1 MDRKKCRQKITSF
14 LVIMAMVITCLSPLG
29 ASAAKPAYA
38 QDAETTVKAGKAVY
52 KDMGLISGYDSTDGY
67 DFIWMGEYKK
77 QGETAKVPLKWRV
90 LDDQTNTKQP
100 GYFLLSDGSI
110 ETIYFEK
117 TGDPVDRGGYTE
129 YIYSTYWAQSD
140 ARMWCQDF
148 AGATTGSYKWGSTPS
163 AFTALEQ
170 AAILPTSKSDG
181 SYTATYKN
189 NIGIS
194 HSEIFMG
201 YNNILNNDKVFLPSA
216 EEVFNEAYGIKG
228 GNVDIHT
235 YLRSYPLPY
244 EDNALEVGLMD
255 YSILGYHAISVV
267 NAFSD
272 TFEGELSEQMQEY
285 ANYYAATPAL
295 NMAPDK
301 ALFTTAADNSG
312 QVNFG
317 LAKDYTGSEWKLTLK
332 DNNSFASGAAV
343 SGNKTTVKAGDS
355 LTVNH
360 KTLSSFDAGYT
371 NVTAALI
378 DEAGNVCAY
387 GSVNNNTSATSST
400 FTIPENCEY
409 GTYTLM
415 ISGEDW
421 NAVHYTNY
429 ATGTPFTTTIQVTSP
444 IELSGTVNVDG
455 TPKVGNT
462 LTASVTGSNVGND
475 TLVYNWYREGSI
487 DSLGTGNTY
496 KLTTNDYNKNI
507 TCKVT
512 STQYS
517 GEISKTVGPI
527 AQGTPDIGT
536 VTANDLENTLNTT
549 QVTLSKTDTSIQGKL
564 ELTDTALQYGT
575 HDYSWKFTPEN
586 EAYKAITGK
595 VSITVKDTIAPTA
608 KYQVNDSQWREF
620 VNFVSF
626 GIFCKDTAVLKVD
639 AADSGSGVDS
649 VKYYVS
655 TSKVEDTST
664 ITAWKDY
671 GIINPVELNEKS
683 ANHIY
688 VQVKDNAGNTV
699 IYEEGVVVYT
709 ESAAVT
715 TEVEYSYK
723 EGKDKEIL
731 VDFNGNTVKSIIAQ
745 AQNPLT
751 RSSSSI
757 LTKGSDY
764 TIEND
769 RIILKKEYL
778 DTLNARDTAYS
789 FQVKYNPAG
798 IDTEQVNMV
807 TSFDVKVSKA
817 DLDPA
822 NGDVTAYGKY
832 GDKLSELEV
841 SGPAVTSNSNPV
853 DGKWV
858 LTGDTVPEAGDT
870 GNYTATFV
878 PDEDADNYN
887 ELTKEVVLNIAKAN
901 AEYTAP
907 VAKTGLTYQKE
918 VSQEL
923 ISAGSSEHGTMK
935 YAIDA
940 SSTTAPESGWSTELP
955 KGKNA
960 GTYYVWYKVF
970 GDKNHNDSE
979 TDCIEVSIAK
989 ADAADVTLPANEHVY
1004 TVATTENEADLTA
1017 SVPAD
1022 SGETTYEVKESAS
1035 NLKTYITNVQMDNNG
1050 KLTYDTAK
1058 ATDPVDGLYIT
1069 VTVTSEN
1076 YNDFTVKLP
1085 IKLSDKQAVEI
1096 TLPSAQNGTYN
1107 SGPHTGYTGT
1117 PAVEGHDVDFDI
1129 TYEGIGSTQYPATA
1143 DKPVN
1148 AGDYKV
1154 TFTVK
1159 DDRVQGSASLE
1170 FSIFKGTPV
1179 VKNVEA
1185 DTLENTTDLNEI
1197 KVTYQTENWSEGKLT
1212 IDNNQKLVYGNNS
1225 LDYTFTPNDTQNL
1238 NNVSGKVNVLVKD
1251 TISPTAMISAANKEW
1266 KEFLNSIT
1274 FGLLFN
1280 NKQQVTITYAD
1291 NQGGSGLKEMLYF
1304 VSDKGLTADE
1314 LKAVTWKS
1322 YNGAFSIDPD
1332 GEYVIYAKADDNYGN
1347 SVIVN
1352 SDGIKLDATKPL
1364 LSGISDGEV
1373 YYGDL
1378 TIQTSEEHQDVK
1390 DVEVDGVPVEFENG
1404 KYTIAADNGM
1414 HTIVVTDNAGNE
1426 TTYKITVFKIYDVT
1440 FIVDGMEYQ
1449 KVQVNHGAD
1458 AQLPEIPHKAGY
1470 DKTAPTWDHD
1480 GKSITEDTEINA
1492 LYIKNP
1498 PEPEAEESADTG
1510 DDRGFILW
1518 GMMALMSMGLTA
1530 AIISTRKKHN

>member
-1 MDRKKCRQKITSF
+1 M
-14 LVIMAMVITCLSPLG
+14 
-29 ASAAKPAYA
+29 
-38 QDAETTVKAGKAVY
+38 
-52 KDMGLISGYDSTDGY
+52 
-67 DFIWMGEYKK
+67 
-77 QGETAKVPLKWRV
+77 
-90 LDDQTNTKQP
+90 
-100 GYFLLSDGSI
+100 
-110 ETIYFEK
+110 
-117 TGDPVDRGGYTE
+117 
-129 YIYSTYWAQSD
+129 
-140 ARMWCQDF
+140 
-148 AGATTGSYKWGSTPS
+148 
-163 AFTALEQ
+163 
-170 AAILPTSKSDG
+170 
-181 SYTATYKN
+181 
-189 NIGIS
+189 
-194 HSEIFMG
+194 
-201 YNNILNNDKVFLPSA
+201 
-216 EEVFNEAYGIKG
+216 
-228 GNVDIHT
+228 
-235 YLRSYPLPY
+235 
-244 EDNALEVGLMD
+244 
-255 YSILGYHAISVV
+255 
-267 NAFSD
+267 
-272 TFEGELSEQMQEY
+272 
-285 ANYYAATPAL
+285 
-295 NMAPDK
+295 
-301 ALFTTAADNSG
+301 
-312 QVNFG
+312 
-317 LAKDYTGSEWKLTLK
+317 
-332 DNNSFASGAAV
+332 
-343 SGNKTTVKAGDS
+343 
-355 LTVNH
+355 
-360 KTLSSFDAGYT
+360 
-371 NVTAALI
+371 
-378 DEAGNVCAY
+378 
-387 GSVNNNTSATSST
+387 
-400 FTIPENCEY
+400 
-409 GTYTLM
+409 
-415 ISGEDW
+415 
-421 NAVHYTNY
+421 
-429 ATGTPFTTTIQVTSP
+429 
-444 IELSGTVNVDG
+444 
-455 TPKVGNT
+455 
-462 LTASVTGSNVGND
+462 
-475 TLVYNWYREGSI
+475 
-487 DSLGTGNTY
+487 
-496 KLTTNDYNKNI
+496 
-507 TCKVT
+507 
-512 STQYS
+512 
-517 GEISKTVGPI
+517 
-527 AQGTPDIGT
+527 
-536 VTANDLENTLNTT
+536 
-549 QVTLSKTDTSIQGKL
+549 
-564 ELTDTALQYGT
+564 
-575 HDYSWKFTPEN
+575 
-586 EAYKAITGK
+586 
-595 VSITVKDTIAPTA
+595 
-608 KYQVNDSQWREF
+608 
-620 VNFVSF
+620 
-626 GIFCKDTAVLKVD
+626 
-639 AADSGSGVDS
+639 
-649 VKYYVS
+649 
-655 TSKVEDTST
+655 EDTST

-709 ESAAVT
+709 ESAAKT

-731 VDFNGNTVKSIIAQ
+731 VDFNGNTVKSIITQ

-751 RSSSSI
+751 RSSGTA
-757 LTKGSDY
+757 LDEGTDY
-764 TIEND
+764 TVDTVNNKIT
-769 RIILKKEYL
+769 LKADYL
-778 DTLNARDTAYS
+778 DTLNASDTAYS
-789 FQVKYNPAG
+789 FQVKYNPVG
-798 IDTEQVNMV
+798 IDTEQVNIA
-807 TSFDVKVSKA
+807 TNFNVKVSKA

-822 NGDVTAYGKY
+822 NGAVTASGTYGT
-832 GDKLSELEV
+832 KLSALTV
-841 SGPAVTSNSNPV
+841 SGPDVTSNGNPV
-853 DGKWV
+853 PGKWV
-858 LTGDTVPEAGDT
+858 LTGDTVPEVGDA
-870 GNYTATFV
+870 GNYTAKFV
-878 PDEDADNYN
+878 PDADADNYN
-887 ELTKEVVLNIAKAN
+887 ELTKKVVLN
-901 AEYTAP
+901 
-907 VAKTGLTYQKE
+907 
-918 VSQEL
+918 
-923 ISAGSSEHGTMK
+923 
-935 YAIDA
+935 
-940 SSTTAPESGWSTELP
+940 
-955 KGKNA
+955 
-960 GTYYVWYKVF
+960 
-970 GDKNHNDSE
+970 
-979 TDCIEVSIAK
+979 IAK

-1004 TVATTENEADLTA
+1004 TVATTENKADLTA

-1107 SGPHTGYTGT
+1107 NGPHTGYTGT

-1197 KVTYQTENWSEGKLT
+1197 KVTYQTGNWSEGKLT

-1251 TISPTAMISAANKEW
+1251 TISPTAVISTANKEW

-1280 NKQQVTITYAD
+1280 NKQEVTITYAD
-1291 NQGGSGLKEMLYF
+1291 NQGGSGLKEMLYY